1 MSLPGI
7 VAWWDAS
14 AALNSVGPDAAAANG
29 QTVRRLPDL
38 SGRGNH
44 LEQTVGVS
52 QPVMSFNWQNGRP
65 GLVFDGVNDFL
76 TNAGTILPVQDGA
89 TYTVAC
95 IITTAGG
102 GSYKSIWS
110 QGQTGTVA
118 GYSAGAAVYSAATTL
133 AHYVGYASG
142 EGHIAK
148 AGDTGAAVR
157 VFRLSPSQLLY
168 NCAGVATTPVARAS
182 TDPANAPEFRV
193 GQWTNDS
200 TSLAMTLGALAV
212 WNRSLTDAEVFR
224 LESYWKAAY
233 GL

>member
-52 QPVMSFNWQNGRP
+52 QPVMSFNWRNGRP

-110 QGQTGTVA
+110 QGQTGTAA
-118 GYSAGAAVYSAATTL
+118 GNSAGVAVYSAATTL

-142 EGHIAK
+142 DGFIAK

-193 GQWTNDS
+193 GQWAYDS

-224 LESYWKAAY
+224 LEAYWKAAY